1 MQAVILCGGAGT
13 RLWPISRQSSPKQFA
28 QIFDKKS
35 LFQLT
40 IERNNNIV
48 DGFIIVVNEKQ
59 LSLCKSQIKK
69 EILSKTKFII
79 EPCARN
85 TAPAISLA
93 ALLAPDET
101 ILILPSDHL
110 IKNQK
115 AYENSIHQ
123 ANEFAQGDNLVTFG
137 IAPTYPET
145 GFGYIEAN
153 GNDVNSFKEKP
164 SIDLAEKYIEQGNY
178 FWNSGMFCFK
188 AKSFLSE
195 LQSYRLDIFKASTDT
210 FNKARVEN
218 NIYYAQLEDMKLIPA
233 ESIDYAVMEQSK
245 SVKIVPADLS
255 WSDLGSFDSLYNEL
269 EKDANGNTLSDNYI
283 AYESKN
289 NLILSSNK
297 KLITT
302 FNIDDLI
309 IVETDDAILIGKKGE
324 SQNVKRIVE
333 TLQKSKSKLLD

>member
-28 QIFDKKS
+28 QIFNNKS

-40 IERNNNIV
+40 IERNLELV

-59 LSLCKSQIKK
+59 LSLCKSQITKDV
-69 EILSKTKFII
+69 LLKTKFII

-93 ALLAPDET
+93 ALLSPDDT

-110 IKNQK
+110 IRNQSAYKDSIIK
-115 AYENSIHQ
+115 ANT
-123 ANEFAQGDNLVTFG
+123 FAQDNNLVTFG
-137 IAPTYPET
+137 ITPTYPET
-145 GFGYIEAN
+145 GFGYIESN
-153 GNDVNSFKEKP
+153 GNDVSSFKEKP
-164 SIDLAEKYIEQGNY
+164 NIDLAKKYIEQGNY

-188 AKSFLSE
+188 SKVFLDE
-195 LQSYRLDIFKASTDT
+195 LNQHRPDIHQACLNTFKASHVDT
-210 FNKARVEN
+210 
-218 NIYYAQLEDMKLIPA
+218 NIHYAQLSDMKLIPA
-233 ESIDYAVMEQSK
+233 ESIDYAVMEKSK

-269 EKDANGNTLSDNYI
+269 EKDDNGNTFSENYI
-283 AYESKN
+283 GHESHN
-289 NLILSSNK
+289 NLILNNK

-302 FNIDDLI
+302 FNVDDLI

-324 SQNVKRIVE
+324 SQNVKKIVE
-333 TLQKSKSKLLD
+333 TLKSKNSKLLD